1 MSVTGVAPE
10 DEAMVGNLTAVT
22 AAPARTSAPSGQN
35 SVAITLPTG
44 KAAPA
49 SGKALPVEQAPPP
62 NQDLERAVRKL
73 NERLA
78 ASQRNLSFRVDEGSG
93 RTVITVVDATTNQVI
108 RQIPSQ
114 EVLDVS
120 RALES
125 TSALLDA
132 HA

>member
-1 MSVTGVAPE
+1 
-10 DEAMVGNLTAVT
+10 MVGNLTAVT

-35 SVAITLPTG
+35 VAPITLPTG
-44 KAAPA
+44 KGAPANGKTLPAEPAAAPD
-49 SGKALPVEQAPPP
+49 
-62 NQDLERAVRKL
+62 QDLERAMRKL

-78 ASQRNLSFRVDEGSG
+78 ASQRNLSFRIDEGSG
-93 RTVITVVDATTNQVI
+93 RTVISVVDATTNQVI

-125 TSALLDA
+125 TSALLDE

>member
-1 MSVTGVAPE
+1 M
-10 DEAMVGNLTAVT
+10 
-22 AAPARTSAPSGQN
+22 
-35 SVAITLPTG
+35 
-44 KAAPA
+44 
-49 SGKALPVEQAPPP
+49 
-62 NQDLERAVRKL
+62 RKL

-78 ASQRNLSFRVDEGSG
+78 ASQRNLSFRIDEGSG
-93 RTVITVVDATTNQVI
+93 RTVISVVDATTNQVI